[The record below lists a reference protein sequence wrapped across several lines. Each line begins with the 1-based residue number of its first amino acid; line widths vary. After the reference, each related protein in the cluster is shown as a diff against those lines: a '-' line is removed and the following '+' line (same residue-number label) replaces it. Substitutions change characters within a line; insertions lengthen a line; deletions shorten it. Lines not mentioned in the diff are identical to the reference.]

1 MGAEIEQGRENR
13 AKEIEYTMELNK
25 KAYDKYI
32 KQITPVNELGS
43 DMLRAFVTGG
53 IICALGQD
61 WRWESLSSLIISRSG
76 RSTRIPHRWRWRCGF
91 MRIISARL

>member
-32 KQITPVNELGS
+32 KQITPV
-43 DMLRAFVTGG
+43 
-53 IICALGQD
+53 
-61 WRWESLSSLIISRSG
+61 
-76 RSTRIPHRWRWRCGF
+76 
-91 MRIISARL
+91 

>member
-25 KAYDKYI
+25 KAYDEYV

-43 DMLRAFVTGG
+43 DMHDARRRNLSKSHQGKA
-53 IICALGQD
+53 
-61 WRWESLSSLIISRSG
+61 ESILIFCQSCIQELLPVVESIHSH
-76 RSTRIPHRWRWRCGF
+76 IPC
-91 MRIISARL
+91 